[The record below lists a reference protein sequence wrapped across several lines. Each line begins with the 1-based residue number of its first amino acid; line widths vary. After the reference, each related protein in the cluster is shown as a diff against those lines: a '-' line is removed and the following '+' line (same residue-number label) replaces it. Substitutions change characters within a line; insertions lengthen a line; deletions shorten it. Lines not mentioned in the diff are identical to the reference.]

1 MTGEG
6 ICRMSDRRPRMLEDK
21 VDVGVHPAVAMMRL
35 DNQTKCPKPDLAKL
49 CNLGLGA
56 AGVLSPAATVAAMSL
71 NGDISKKGALKGKV
85 ATVKKD
91 KKKKKEKE
99 KSKKPKP
106 KKKKKKKD
114 KKSGKKKAKDKASSS
129 STSSSEGSG
138 AASVITL
145 GSSDG
150 ESEAVVCEDTVL

>member
-6 ICRMSDRRPRMLEDK
+6 ICRMSDRRPRTLEDK
-21 VDVGVHPAVAMMRL
+21 VDIGVHPAVAMMRL
-35 DNQTKCPKPDLAKL
+35 DGMTKCPKPDLAKL
-49 CNLGLGA
+49 CSLGIGA

-71 NGDISKKGALKGKV
+71 NGDITKKGKMKSKKD
-85 ATVKKD
+85 TVKKK
-91 KKKKKEKE
+91 KKKKKE
-99 KSKKPKP
+99 KP

-114 KKSGKKKAKDKASSS
+114 KKSGKKKGKDKSSSS
-129 STSSSEGSG
+129 STSSSEASG

-150 ESEAVVCEDTVL
+150 ESEAVVCEDTIL